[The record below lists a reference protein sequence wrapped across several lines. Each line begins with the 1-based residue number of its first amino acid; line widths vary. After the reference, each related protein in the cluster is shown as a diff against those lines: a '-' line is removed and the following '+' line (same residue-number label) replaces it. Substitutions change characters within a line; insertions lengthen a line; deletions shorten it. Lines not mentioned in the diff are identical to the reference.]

1 VTPEFQTAYT
11 VIPNSVITRLLELG
25 SLSALKVYLALS
37 RRCYGNHRECWPKIE
52 TLEEET
58 GLSRRSVF
66 NALGELEGIHLIT
79 RETQYGED
87 GRQYATV
94 YQLESPTVGVQPVA
108 RGEGAAGCT
117 GEGAAHCTPSSMKNT
132 KKRIKQC
139 SLALSAPFTDEMIAS
154 EPFQEAWSTWI
165 AYLKEKRKNPPPTTV
180 VYQLRKLA
188 KVSVSDAIQAIHD
201 SIAGGY
207 QGLFPEKVAANRPK
221 SVRSRSQELL
231 EGLDE

>member
-1 VTPEFQTAYT
+1 MTPEFQTAYT
-11 VIPNSVITRLLELG
+11 VIPNSVITRLLEIG

-52 TLEEET
+52 TLEDET

-66 NALGELEGIHLIT
+66 NALDELEGVHLVI
-79 RETQYGED
+79 REPQYGED
-87 GRQYATV
+87 GRQYSTV
-94 YQLESPTVGVQPVA
+94 YRLESPTVGVQPVA
-108 RGEGAAGCT
+108 RGEGAARCT
-117 GEGAAHCTPSSMKNT
+117 GEGAAGCTPSSMKNT

-139 SLALSAPFTDEMIAS
+139 SLALAAPFTDEMVAS
-154 EPFQEAWSTWI
+154 ETFQDAWKAWI

-180 VYQLRKLA
+180 VYQLRKLS
-188 KVSVSDAIQAIHD
+188 KVSIEDAIEAINQ
-201 SIAGGY
+201 SIANGY

-221 SVRSRSQELL
+221 SVRSRAQELL